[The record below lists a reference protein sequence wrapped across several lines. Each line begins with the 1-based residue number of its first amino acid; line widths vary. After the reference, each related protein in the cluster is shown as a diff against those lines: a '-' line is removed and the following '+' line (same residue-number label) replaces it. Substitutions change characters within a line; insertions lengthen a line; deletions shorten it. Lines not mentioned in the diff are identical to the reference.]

1 MKKNQI
7 QGIINDFIDYRGY
20 ENPIHH
26 FWLKEKL
33 EINLISGKINYLE
46 EDSFTEFYKHKRK
59 WFMGRVKKLKGKLA
73 DFQEAK
79 VIVFGA
85 KEKIFIEYKDKTFEK
100 VIRENEYIKYMLK
113 ITFSF
118 IGRVLTE
125 RTIKETF
132 EDLFEDFKKNTPKEY
147 SNTEWYKWRN
157 LIKDKILND
166 FEV

>member
-100 VIRENEYIKYMLK
+100 
-113 ITFSF
+113 
-118 IGRVLTE
+118 E
-125 RTIKETF
+125 RIY
-132 EDLFEDFKKNTPKEY
+132 EDFGREIKKLKDA
-147 SNTEWYKWRN
+147 
-157 LIKDKILND
+157 IKKLKPINISKNKI
-166 FEV
+166 